1 MLQTLRRHV
10 LQRVLWRFRLGDG
23 WPLLV
28 AAGAMGGLMGLF
40 AVGFMAP
47 IHWLERWLED
57 EARLGGSLPWLVVFA
72 PVAGALLNGVILA
85 ALPNP
90 FRGHGVSQ
98 VIWSVARNRSRLPLP
113 LALRQWLGSTAT
125 IGSGGSAGPEGP
137 IVTIGSVVGS
147 NVAQLIRADPSQR
160 TLLLGCGA
168 AAGLAAVFSA
178 PLTGVFFV
186 LEVLLRD
193 FSLRTFAPVVFAS
206 VLGATTAQS
215 LLRSNA
221 PVMGVDPEVYSGAR
235 FGLVDLPAFV
245 LVGAACG
252 ACSVLFAVV
261 LRRSALAFGRI
272 PLPRVVVPAIGALL
286 LAALGVAWLLAVGE
300 SSGQPPF
307 YSNGYRLIESL
318 CSGAMQAGH
327 ATGWLL
333 LLLASLLALKI
344 VATSFTLGSGGS
356 GGLFAPSLVCGGL
369 IGAFVAAVANS
380 VDALPDI
387 HPALCVVTGMGAF
400 VAGGA
405 HAPLAGLMLSY
416 EITRDYTVML
426 PLMLAVVTSLAV
438 ARALKRESLYTEDLK
453 TYGLNLGHERDW
465 TRLERTVVADLMLE
479 EPIRVSRSDGADAI
493 IARIKA
499 GLPGDAIVLGPDGR
513 YEGMVLD
520 ADVRPIVAFSEIAP
534 LLTVDELVRRDV
546 PRVAAG
552 DSLDECMRKFGRT
565 SSASL
570 PVVDRVT
577 GACSGVL
584 QRTTVLEAYSHD
596 GDA

>member
-1 MLQTLRRHV
+1 M
-10 LQRVLWRFRLGDG
+10 
-23 WPLLV
+23 
-28 AAGAMGGLMGLF
+28 GALMGLA

-47 IHWLERWLED
+47 IHWLEDWLER
-57 EARLGGSLPWLVVFA
+57 EAHLGGSLPWLVVCA
-72 PVAGALLNGVILA
+72 PVAGALVNGVILA
-85 ALPNP
+85 LIPNP

-147 NVAQLIRADPSQR
+147 NVAQLIRADPAQR

-252 ACSVLFAVV
+252 ACSVLFSIV
-261 LRRSALAFGRI
+261 LRRSAKTFNRL
-272 PLPRVVVPAIGALL
+272 PLPRLVVPAVGALL
-286 LAALGVAWLLAVGE
+286 LAGLGVAWLKIVGE

-307 YSNGYRLIESL
+307 YSNGYQLIESL
-318 CSGAMQAGH
+318 CSGAVQAGH
-327 ATGWLL
+327 ATGWLVL
-333 LLLASLLALKI
+333 MLASLLALKI

-356 GGLFAPSLVCGGL
+356 GGLFAPSLVCGGI
-369 IGAFVAAVANS
+369 IGALVAAVANS
-380 VDALPDI
+380 IDALPDI

-438 ARALKRESLYTEDLK
+438 ARALKRESL
-453 TYGLNLGHERDW
+453 GHQRDW
-465 TRLERTVVADLMLE
+465 NRLERTIVADLMLE
-479 EPIRVSRSDGADAI
+479 EPMRVSRSDSADAI
-493 IARIKA
+493 IARIKG

-546 PRVAAG
+546 PRVSSG

-577 GACSGVL
+577 GECSGVV

-596 GDA
+596 SDA

>member
-1 MLQTLRRHV
+1 MLQTIRHHV

-23 WPLLV
+23 WPLLT
-28 AAGAMGGLMGLF
+28 AAGAMGALMGLI
-40 AVGFMAP
+40 AVCFMAP
-47 IHWLERWLED
+47 IHWLEGWLKQESL
-57 EARLGGSLPWLVVFA
+57 LGGSLPWLVVFA
-72 PVAGALLNGVILA
+72 PVAGALANGVVLA
-85 ALPNP
+85 LVPNP

-98 VIWSVARNRSRLPLP
+98 VIWSVARNRSRLPVSLV
-113 LALRQWLGSTAT
+113 LRQWLGSTAT
-125 IGSGGSAGPEGP
+125 IASGGSAGPEGP

-147 NVAQLIRADPSQR
+147 NVAQVIRADPSQR

-193 FSLRTFAPVVFAS
+193 FSLRTFAPVVLAS

-215 LLRSNA
+215 ILRTNA

-252 ACSVLFAVV
+252 ACSVLFSIMMHRATIM
-261 LRRSALAFGRI
+261 FGRI
-272 PLPRVVVPAIGALL
+272 PLPRLLVPAVGALL
-286 LAALGVAWLLAVGE
+286 LAALGVAWLWIVGE
-300 SSGQPPF
+300 ASGQPPF

-318 CSGAMQAGH
+318 CSGATQAGH
-327 ATGWLL
+327 ATGWLVL
-333 LLLASLLALKI
+333 MLASLLALKI
-344 VATSFTLGSGGS
+344 VATTFTLGSGGT

-369 IGAFVAAVANS
+369 IGALVAAIANS
-380 VDALPDI
+380 VDVVPDI

-400 VAGGA
+400 VAGSA

-438 ARALKRESLYTEDLK
+438 ARALKHESLYTEDLI
-453 TYGLNLGHERDW
+453 TYGLNLGHQRDW
-465 TRLERTVVADLMLE
+465 NRLERTIVSDLMLE
-479 EPIRVSRSDGADAI
+479 EPIRVSRSDAADAI

-499 GLPGDAIVLGPDGR
+499 GLPGDAIVLDSDGR

-534 LLTVDELVRRDV
+534 LLTVEELVRRDV
-546 PRVAAG
+546 PRVSAT

-565 SSASL
+565 SSTSL
-570 PVVDRVT
+570 PVVDRVS
-577 GACSGVL
+577 GECSGVV

-596 GDA
+596 SDA

>member
-23 WPLLV
+23 WPLLT
-28 AAGAMGGLMGLF
+28 AAGAMGALMGLV

-47 IHWLERWLED
+47 IHLLEGWLERESL
-57 EARLGGSLPWLVVFA
+57 LSGSIPWLVVFA
-72 PVAGALLNGVILA
+72 PVAGAMANGVILA
-85 ALPNP
+85 LVPNP

-98 VIWSVARNRSRLPLP
+98 VIWSVARNRSRLPVS

-147 NVAQLIRADPSQR
+147 NMARLIRADASQR

-193 FSLRTFAPVVFAS
+193 FSLRTFAPVVLAS

-215 LLRSNA
+215 ILQSNA
-221 PVMGVDPEVYSGAR
+221 PVMGIDPEVYSGVR
-235 FGLVDLPAFV
+235 FGLVELPAFV
-245 LVGAACG
+245 VVGAACG
-252 ACSVLFAVV
+252 ACSVLFTISMHRATIMF
-261 LRRSALAFGRI
+261 RRI
-272 PLPRVVVPAIGALL
+272 PMPQVLMPAVGALL
-286 LAALGVAWLLAVGE
+286 LAALGVAWLQIAGE
-300 SSGQPPF
+300 ASGQPPF

-318 CSGAMQAGH
+318 CSGAVQAGH

-333 LLLASLLALKI
+333 VMLTSLLGLKI
-344 VATSFTLGSGGS
+344 VATSFTLGSGGT

-369 IGAFVAAVANS
+369 IGALVATITNS

-387 HPALCVVTGMGAF
+387 HPALCIVTGMGAF
-400 VAGGA
+400 VAGSA

-426 PLMLAVVTSLAV
+426 PLMLAVVTALAV
-438 ARALKRESLYTEDLK
+438 ARALKRESLYTEDLI
-453 TYGLNLGHERDW
+453 TYGLRLGQQRDW
-465 TRLERTVVADLMLE
+465 SRLERTIVGDLMLE
-479 EPIRVSRSDGADAI
+479 EPIRVSRSDSADAL
-493 IARIKA
+493 IARIKS
-499 GLPGDAIVLGPDGR
+499 GLPGDAIVLGADGR

-534 LLTVDELVRRDV
+534 LLTIEELVRRDV
-546 PRVAAG
+546 PRVSAS

-565 SSASL
+565 SSSSL
-570 PVVDRVT
+570 PVVDRVS
-577 GACSGVL
+577 GECSGVV

-596 GDA
+596 SDA

>member
-1 MLQTLRRHV
+1 
-10 LQRVLWRFRLGDG
+10 
-23 WPLLV
+23 
-28 AAGAMGGLMGLF
+28 
-40 AVGFMAP
+40 
-47 IHWLERWLED
+47 
-57 EARLGGSLPWLVVFA
+57 
-72 PVAGALLNGVILA
+72 
-85 ALPNP
+85 
-90 FRGHGVSQ
+90 
-98 VIWSVARNRSRLPLP
+98 
-113 LALRQWLGSTAT
+113 
-125 IGSGGSAGPEGP
+125 
-137 IVTIGSVVGS
+137 
-147 NVAQLIRADPSQR
+147 
-160 TLLLGCGA
+160 
-168 AAGLAAVFSA
+168 
-178 PLTGVFFV
+178 
-186 LEVLLRD
+186 
-193 FSLRTFAPVVFAS
+193 
-206 VLGATTAQS
+206 
-215 LLRSNA
+215 
-221 PVMGVDPEVYSGAR
+221 
-235 FGLVDLPAFV
+235 
-245 LVGAACG
+245 
-252 ACSVLFAVV
+252 
-261 LRRSALAFGRI
+261 
-272 PLPRVVVPAIGALL
+272 
-286 LAALGVAWLLAVGE
+286 
-300 SSGQPPF
+300 
-307 YSNGYRLIESL
+307 
-318 CSGAMQAGH
+318 
-327 ATGWLL
+327 
-333 LLLASLLALKI
+333 
-344 VATSFTLGSGGS
+344 
-356 GGLFAPSLVCGGL
+356 VCGGL

-479 EPIRVSRSDGADAI
+479 EPIRVSRSDSADAI

>member
-1 MLQTLRRHV
+1 
-10 LQRVLWRFRLGDG
+10 
-23 WPLLV
+23 
-28 AAGAMGGLMGLF
+28 
-40 AVGFMAP
+40 
-47 IHWLERWLED
+47 
-57 EARLGGSLPWLVVFA
+57 
-72 PVAGALLNGVILA
+72 
-85 ALPNP
+85 
-90 FRGHGVSQ
+90 
-98 VIWSVARNRSRLPLP
+98 
-113 LALRQWLGSTAT
+113 
-125 IGSGGSAGPEGP
+125 
-137 IVTIGSVVGS
+137 VTIGSVVGS
-147 NVAQLIRADPSQR
+147 NVAQLIRADPAQR

-252 ACSVLFAVV
+252 ACSVLFSIV
-261 LRRSALAFGRI
+261 LRRSARTFSRL
-272 PLPRVVVPAIGALL
+272 PLPRLVVPAVGALL
-286 LAALGVAWLLAVGE
+286 LAGLGVAWLRIVGE

-318 CSGAMQAGH
+318 CSGTMQAGH
-327 ATGWLL
+327 ATGWLV

-356 GGLFAPSLVCGGL
+356 GGLFAPSLVCGGI
-369 IGAFVAAVANS
+369 IGALVAAVANS
-380 VDALPDI
+380 IDALPDI

-438 ARALKRESLYTEDLK
+438 ARALKRESLYTEDLI
-453 TYGLNLGHERDW
+453 TYGLNLGHQRDW
-465 TRLERTVVADLMLE
+465 NRLERTIVADLMLE
-479 EPIRVSRSDGADAI
+479 EPMRVSRSDSADAI
-493 IARIKA
+493 IARIKG

-520 ADVRPIVAFSEIAP
+520 ADVRPIVAFTEIAP

-546 PRVAAG
+546 PRVSSG

-577 GACSGVL
+577 GECSGVV

-596 GDA
+596 SDA